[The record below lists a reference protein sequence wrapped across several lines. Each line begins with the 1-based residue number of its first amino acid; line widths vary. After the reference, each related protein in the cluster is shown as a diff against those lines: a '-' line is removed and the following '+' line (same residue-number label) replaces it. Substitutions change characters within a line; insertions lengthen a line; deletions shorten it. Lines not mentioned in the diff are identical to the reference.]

1 MKATKWVLAG
11 AVALMGCTASAE
23 MRASDEA
30 HDARELAKELEGR
43 TAGKPVDCISASSVQ
58 GPTMIG
64 KNIVLYRQGGQ
75 TVWRNDLVA
84 ACPAMGFGNTMVIE
98 LHGGQICRND
108 MFRVIEPGSSIP
120 SGYCRLGKF
129 TPYRK

>member
-1 MKATKWVLAG
+1 MKWLVAG
-11 AVALMGCTASAE
+11 ALVLTGCTASAE
-23 MRASDEA
+23 QQASETARSD
-30 HDARELAKELEGR
+30 RELATELEGR

-64 KNIVLYRQGGQ
+64 KNTVLYREGGR
-75 TVWRNDLVA
+75 TLWRNDLVA
-84 ACPAMGFGNTMVIE
+84 SCPAMGPGNTIVIE

-120 SGYCRLGKF
+120 SGFCRLGKF